1 MSRIKIVKEGVDK
14 DNISLSDL
22 TSDCMWVTLE
32 SGRIDIVQA
41 QQMVQIFNEYY
52 DEGKMITSIEY
63 TGGRLNP
70 KLTQPR
76 VE

>member
-14 DNISLSDL
+14 DDINLSDL

-32 SGRIDIVQA
+32 SGQIDIVQA
-41 QQMVQIFNEYY
+41 QQKVQIFDEYY
-52 DEGKMITSIEY
+52 DAGKKIISIDY

-70 KLTQPR
+70 KLTKPR
-76 VE
+76 LE